1 MAGMSFK
8 KLLKEASKVDSST
21 FKVGPKVKLQ
31 ARPAEKPRSA
41 EKPREST
48 TPPVKRT
55 QKQPLP
61 PQPVAL
67 KPGSSRP
74 RKASVERS
82 IPSTSRSISPRPN
95 VKKLPTHPKS
105 NSSKLTVKSTGPDP
119 KSHLRDS
126 YVPFSQGPKRDLRTT
141 KQIQTDLRREKGK
154 DYPKEKSRVPPT
166 TQTPEPIKRKRR
178 RESSE
183 SQDSFVVSSDDA
195 EKPEQFDYRAEIRAM
210 FKRKG
215 PEPVDISDDDSDMEA
230 SGFEMAREEA
240 RAAKLAR
247 LEDEEE
253 IRREE
258 DRIKDKKRRKI
269 EAERKKVKS
278 GK

>member
-1 MAGMSFK
+1 
-8 KLLKEASKVDSST
+8 
-21 FKVGPKVKLQ
+21 
-31 ARPAEKPRSA
+31 
-41 EKPREST
+41 
-48 TPPVKRT
+48 
-55 QKQPLP
+55 
-61 PQPVAL
+61 
-67 KPGSSRP
+67 
-74 RKASVERS
+74 
-82 IPSTSRSISPRPN
+82 
-95 VKKLPTHPKS
+95 
-105 NSSKLTVKSTGPDP
+105 
-119 KSHLRDS
+119 
-126 YVPFSQGPKRDLRTT
+126 
-141 KQIQTDLRREKGK
+141 
-154 DYPKEKSRVPPT
+154 
-166 TQTPEPIKRKRR
+166 
-178 RESSE
+178 
-183 SQDSFVVSSDDA
+183 
-195 EKPEQFDYRAEIRAM
+195 M